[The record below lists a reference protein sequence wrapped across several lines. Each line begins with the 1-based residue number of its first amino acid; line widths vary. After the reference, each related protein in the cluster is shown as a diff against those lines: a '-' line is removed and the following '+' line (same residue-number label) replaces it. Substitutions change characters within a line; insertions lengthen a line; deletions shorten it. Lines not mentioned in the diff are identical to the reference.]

1 MKASHFSDRLLTWF
15 DQHGRKHL
23 PWQIEPTPYR
33 VWVSEIMLQQTQ
45 VATVIS
51 YYLRFMAAFP
61 TLADLAS
68 ASVDDVLGFWSG
80 LGYYARARHL
90 HKAAQLV
97 MEKHNGKFP
106 LDFEAVVALPGI
118 GRSTAGAI
126 LAFSAEQRHSI
137 LDGNVKRILCRH
149 EAFETAPNTLQGH
162 DRLWT
167 IADRY
172 TPHTRVSAYTQAI
185 MDLGATLC
193 TRTKPRCP
201 DCPLQKTCKARKLNR
216 VIEFPVKIQKPPK
229 PIQERLFLILQSPQ
243 GILLYRRPSTGIW
256 GGLWSLPEWPDLKI
270 NQTKIKKYCQSL
282 LKERQTRDSMPLTAL
297 PSMQH
302 HFTHYQLVLKPFL
315 FLTSAPLKGAVK
327 FDDLPTTWCTPDT
340 LNILGLPA
348 PIKRLLNHQLTTGA
362 FLCKEQCT
370 A

>member
-1 MKASHFSDRLLTWF
+1 MKSTQFSDRLLTWF

-45 VATVIS
+45 VVTVIA

-61 TLADLAS
+61 SLADLAG

-90 HKAAQLV
+90 HKAAQLI
-97 MEKHNGKFP
+97 MTEHKGEFP
-106 LDFEAVVALPGI
+106 LDFESVVALPGV

-126 LAFSAEQRHSI
+126 LAFSTEQRYAI

-149 EAFETAPNTLQGH
+149 EAFEMAPNTPQSH
-162 DRLWT
+162 DKLWA
-167 IADRY
+167 IADSY
-172 TPHTRVSAYTQAI
+172 TPHNRVSAYTQAI

-193 TRTKPRCP
+193 TRIKPHCL
-201 DCPLQKTCKARKLNR
+201 DCPLQKTCKARKLDR
-216 VIEFPVKIQKPPK
+216 IAEFPIKVQKSPK

-243 GILLYRRPSTGIW
+243 GILLYQRPSSGIW
-256 GGLWSLPEWPDLKI
+256 GGLWSLPEWPNLKM
-270 NQTKIKKYCQSL
+270 NSKKIKQYCQSL
-282 LKERQTRDSMPLTAL
+282 LKGLQAKKTLSLIAL
-297 PSMQH
+297 PPMQH

-315 FLTSAPLKGAVK
+315 FLTNSPVKGPVTFEDHRAM
-327 FDDLPTTWCTPDT
+327 WCTSAH
-340 LNILGLPA
+340 LNTLGLPA
-348 PIKRLLNHQLTTGA
+348 PIKRLLSQQFTTGA
-362 FLCKEQCT
+362 LLCPEPCI